1 MIDTAMRRVAQVL
14 FFILLAF
21 GLFYVWKAT
30 KESAPHY
37 HPRDYDEIAKEGVL
51 RATMEYNA
59 IDMHAEGDSIGGFF
73 YEMINSFAR
82 DHGLQVSI
90 KPEMSLEKRTE
101 GINSGEFD
109 VVAHGIPST
118 SDLKD
123 TLLLTS
129 PILLSKLILIQ
140 RKPLNA
146 EDSLKYITSQ
156 IQLAGKTVHVTSG
169 RSVITRM
176 EHLSSEI
183 GDTIFLAEETRYGNE
198 QLISMV
204 AHGDIDYAVCE
215 EFIANLAAD
224 SLPQIDI
231 HLPIGFTQFYCWG
244 LNKKSPALLD
254 SINLWLESYLKSR
267 EYRALRKKYF

>member
-1 MIDTAMRRVAQVL
+1 MKKVASVL
-14 FFILLAF
+14 LFLLL
-21 GLFYVWKAT
+21 GCCLFYMWQSSQNKT
-30 KESAPHY
+30 PIY

-51 RATMEYNA
+51 HVTMEYNS
-59 IDMHAEGDSIGGFF
+59 IDMHAVGDSIGGFY
-73 YEMINSFAR
+73 YEMIESFAR
-82 DHGLQVSI
+82 DHGLQVAV
-90 KPEMSLEKRTE
+90 KPEMSMQKRME
-101 GINSGEFD
+101 GINNGEFD
-109 VVAHGIPST
+109 IVAHGIPST
-118 SDLKD
+118 SELKD

-129 PILLSKLILIQ
+129 PILLSKLFLVQ

-156 IQLAGKTVHVTSG
+156 IQLAGKTVHTTSA
-169 RSVITRM
+169 RSVITRL

-183 GDTIFLAEETRYGNE
+183 GDTIYVEEEMHYGNE
-198 QLISMV
+198 QLISLV
-204 AHGDIDYAVCE
+204 AHGDIDYVVCE
-215 EFIANLAAD
+215 ETIASIAAD

-267 EYRALRKKYF
+267 EYRALKKKYF